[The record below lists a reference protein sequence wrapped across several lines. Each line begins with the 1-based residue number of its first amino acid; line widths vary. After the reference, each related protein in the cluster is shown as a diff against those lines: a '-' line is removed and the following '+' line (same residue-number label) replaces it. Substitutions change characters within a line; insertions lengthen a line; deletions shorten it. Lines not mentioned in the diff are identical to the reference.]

1 MVPAGEWNPTEV
13 FNLIDKT
20 VLLLLVL
27 LPLGI
32 SDLFIEL
39 IGFHI
44 VGGLVWLNY
53 AWTMLLLMMMRCWL
67 LNG

>member
-1 MVPAGEWNPTEV
+1 MVPDGDLNPTSA

-20 VLLLLVL
+20 GLLLLVLL

-53 AWTMLLLMMMRCWL
+53 AWTMLLPDDDAM